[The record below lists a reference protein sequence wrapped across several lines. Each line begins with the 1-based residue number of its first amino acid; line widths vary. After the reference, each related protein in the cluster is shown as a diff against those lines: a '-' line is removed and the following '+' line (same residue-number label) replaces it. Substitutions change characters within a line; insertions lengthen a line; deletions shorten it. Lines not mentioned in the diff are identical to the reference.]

1 LLLIFTGQQ
10 HFTVAKKRRR
20 TYIYLFFLMIL
31 SGAAIFAWW
40 LLREQRQLEFVRYE
54 EFGIDMPVNY
64 SIHGIDISKFQG
76 KINWMAVRQMQVE
89 NIRISFAFI
98 KATEGISRQDA
109 TFARNWEKAGE
120 SGIIRGAYHFF
131 YSTRDPLKQVI
142 NFKNV
147 VDLKSGDLPPV
158 LDIEVHNNQPPA
170 VIRSTARIWLE
181 EMEKAYGVKPIIYTN
196 IHFYET
202 YLGKEF
208 DEYPLW
214 VAHYYQKDKP
224 RSKRNW
230 VFWQHSDIG
239 RVNGIRTTVDF
250 NVFRGDSADL
260 AKLRIP

>member
-1 LLLIFTGQQ
+1 MP
-10 HFTVAKKRRR
+10 KKNRKRLR
-20 TYIYLFFLMIL
+20 AFFLIVAL
-31 SGAAIFAWW
+31 LTLAATAGVWW
-40 LLREQRQLEFVRYE
+40 LLRQQEPANFVRYE
-54 EFGIDMPVNY
+54 EFGIDIPVNY
-64 SIHGIDISKFQG
+64 SMHGIDISKFQG
-76 KINWMAVRQMQVE
+76 NVNWRAVKQMEVDH
-89 NIRISFAFI
+89 IKISFAFI
-98 KATEGISRQDA
+98 KATEGITRQDA
-109 TFARNWEKAGE
+109 TFRRNWEKARDA
-120 SGIIRGAYHFF
+120 GIIRGAYHFF
-131 YSTRDPLKQVI
+131 YSTRDPLKQAI

-147 VDLKSGDLPPV
+147 VQLESGDLPPV

-214 VAHYYQKDKP
+214 VAHYYQKERP
-224 RSKRNW
+224 RSARNW

-239 RVNGIRTTVDF
+239 RVNGIRTMVDF

-260 AKLRIP
+260 QKLCIP